1 MESIDRYNESPQ
13 SAAALEESKAVNID
27 NLLKERDLDLIAST
41 ILDDTLRDTDILRK
55 DLLDRFLDY
64 VIFKISTGV
73 PYIIHQAYPTKRM
86 IDKELEAKLMQL
98 INENLYPEIVLK
110 LLKYFTRNNRDS
122 DTNLYLAFMINS
134 EDIIRAIY
142 DTYLLFKK
150 DIFVID
156 PDKRTIN
163 VKRIQQVSPRTE
175 NKIASPL
182 DAACRFKYI
191 LEFIALK
198 QRVDHIY
205 TMSDLLLTDVNRM

>member
-1 MESIDRYNESPQ
+1 MESIDHLNESSQ

-41 ILDDTLRDTDILRK
+41 IVEDTLRDTDILRK

-64 VIFKISTGV
+64 VIFKISTGM
-73 PYIIHQAYPTKRM
+73 PYIIHQAYPTKRA

-98 INENLYPEIVLK
+98 INEKLYPEIVLK

-122 DTNLYLAFMINS
+122 DTNLYLAYMINS

-142 DTYLLFKK
+142 ETYLLFKN
-150 DIFVID
+150 DVFVSD
-156 PDKRTIN
+156 PDRRTMN

-175 NKIASPL
+175 NKVASPL

-205 TMSDLLLTDVNRM
+205 TMSDLLLTDVNRP

>member
-1 MESIDRYNESPQ
+1 MERIDHLNESSQ

-41 ILDDTLRDTDILRK
+41 IVEDTLRDTDILRK

-64 VIFKISTGV
+64 VIFKISTGM
-73 PYIIHQAYPTKRM
+73 PYIIHQAYPTKRA

-98 INENLYPEIVLK
+98 INEKLYPEIVLK
-110 LLKYFTRNNRDS
+110 LLKYFTRNNRDP
-122 DTNLYLAFMINS
+122 DTNLYLAYMINS

-142 DTYLLFKK
+142 ETYLLFKN
-150 DIFVID
+150 DIFVSD
-156 PDKRTIN
+156 PDRRTMN

-175 NKIASPL
+175 NKFASPL

-205 TMSDLLLTDVNRM
+205 TMSDLLLTDVNRP

>member
-13 SAAALEESKAVNID
+13 SAAALEESKAVDID

-41 ILDDTLRDTDILRK
+41 IVEDTLRDTDILRK

-64 VIFKISTGV
+64 VIFKISTGM
-73 PYIIHQAYPTKRM
+73 PYIIHQAYPTKRA

-98 INENLYPEIVLK
+98 INEKLYPEIVLK
-110 LLKYFTRNNRDS
+110 LLKYFTRNNRDP
-122 DTNLYLAFMINS
+122 DTNLYLAYMINS

-142 DTYLLFKK
+142 ETYLLFKN
-150 DIFVID
+150 DIFVSD
-156 PDKRTIN
+156 PDRRTMN

-175 NKIASPL
+175 NKFASPL

-191 LEFIALK
+191 LEFIAFK

-205 TMSDLLLTDVNRM
+205 TMSDLLLTDVNRP

>member
-1 MESIDRYNESPQ
+1 MESIDHRNESSQ

-41 ILDDTLRDTDILRK
+41 IVEDTLRDTDILRK

-64 VIFKISTGV
+64 VIFKISTGM
-73 PYIIHQAYPTKRM
+73 PYIIHQAYPTKRA

-98 INENLYPEIVLK
+98 INEKLYPEIVLK

-122 DTNLYLAFMINS
+122 DTNLYLAYMINS

-142 DTYLLFKK
+142 ETYLLFKN
-150 DIFVID
+150 DVFVSD
-156 PDKRTIN
+156 PDRRTMN

-175 NKIASPL
+175 NKVASPL

-205 TMSDLLLTDVNRM
+205 TMSDLLLTDVNRP

>member
-1 MESIDRYNESPQ
+1 MGSIDHRNESSQ

-41 ILDDTLRDTDILRK
+41 IVEDTLRDTDILRK

-64 VIFKISTGV
+64 VIFKISTGM
-73 PYIIHQAYPTKRM
+73 PYIIHQAYPTKRA

-98 INENLYPEIVLK
+98 INEKLYPEIVLK

-122 DTNLYLAFMINS
+122 DTNLYLAYMINS

-150 DIFVID
+150 DIFVSD
-156 PDKRTIN
+156 PDKRTMN

-175 NKIASPL
+175 NKVASPL

-205 TMSDLLLTDVNRM
+205 TMSDLLLTDVNRP

>member
-1 MESIDRYNESPQ
+1 MESIDHRNESSQ

-41 ILDDTLRDTDILRK
+41 IVEDTLRDTDILRK

-64 VIFKISTGV
+64 VIFKISTGM
-73 PYIIHQAYPTKRM
+73 PYIIHQAYPTKRA

-98 INENLYPEIVLK
+98 INEKLYPEIVLK

-122 DTNLYLAFMINS
+122 DTNLYLAYMINS

-150 DIFVID
+150 DIFVSD
-156 PDKRTIN
+156 PDKRTMN

-175 NKIASPL
+175 NKVASPL

-205 TMSDLLLTDVNRM
+205 TMSDLLLTDVNRP

>member
-1 MESIDRYNESPQ
+1 MENIGRYNESLQ
-13 SAAALEESKAVNID
+13 SAGALEESKAINID

-41 ILDDTLRDTDILRK
+41 IVDDTLRDTDILRK

-64 VIFKISTGV
+64 VIFKISTGM
-73 PYIIHQAYPTKRM
+73 PYIIHQAYPTKRV
-86 IDKELEAKLMQL
+86 IDKELETKLMQL
-98 INENLYPEIVLK
+98 INEKLYPEIVLK
-110 LLKYFTRNNRDS
+110 LLKYFTRNNHDS

-142 DTYLLFKK
+142 DTYLLFKN
-150 DIFVID
+150 DIFVSD
-156 PDKRTIN
+156 PDKRTMN

-175 NKIASPL
+175 NKVASPL

-205 TMSDLLLTDVNRM
+205 TMSDLLLTDVNRT

>member
-1 MESIDRYNESPQ
+1 MESIDHLNESSQ

-41 ILDDTLRDTDILRK
+41 IVEDTLRDTDILRK

-64 VIFKISTGV
+64 VIFKISTGM
-73 PYIIHQAYPTKRM
+73 PYIIHQAYPTKRA

-98 INENLYPEIVLK
+98 INEKLYPEIVLK
-110 LLKYFTRNNRDS
+110 LLKYFTRNNRDP
-122 DTNLYLAFMINS
+122 DTNLYLAYMINS

-142 DTYLLFKK
+142 ETYLLFKN
-150 DIFVID
+150 DIFVSD
-156 PDKRTIN
+156 PDRRTMN

-175 NKIASPL
+175 NKFASPL

-205 TMSDLLLTDVNRM
+205 TMSDLLLTDVNRP